1 VPYVARATVRV
12 KGRRPLVRVV
22 DRAGNESGWVRARA
36 TRGATRAR

>member
-1 VPYVARATVRV
+1 
-12 KGRRPLVRVV
+12 VRVV